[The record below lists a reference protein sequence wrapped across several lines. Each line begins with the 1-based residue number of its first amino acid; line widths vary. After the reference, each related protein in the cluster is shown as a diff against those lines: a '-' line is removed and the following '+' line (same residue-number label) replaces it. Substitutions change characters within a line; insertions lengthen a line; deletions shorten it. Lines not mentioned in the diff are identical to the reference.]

1 MQKITI
7 FAYHY
12 TYLKKHF
19 ETMEQDINAQ
29 KDRIRQLLFAS
40 FSIDVETAKKML
52 KRIEDNPNKIPS
64 ILNYLNKEITSQYS
78 WVKNTWNDEFKE
90 LVESRIAEWLQ
101 AFGEISIP
109 EYMQMTKCWDVPVDW
124 YYSLSYTPA
133 NIKQMLDCFVIGQE
147 NYKMALAVNF
157 YTYLIRKKGTM
168 PRLPKCN
175 LLVCGPSG
183 SGKTY
188 GTQVLSKLFRLPFLV
203 IHCNSLVQEGI
214 IGTSL
219 SGCFTSLALEGW
231 SDEELACSV
240 ICFDEF
246 DKLFEK
252 TTKGDD
258 AGYYNARIINELLN
272 IIDDKGE
279 IEFKRDYDYNA
290 DRIKISNKKMMFVFT
305 GVFNGMKKANTS
317 NKNTSKARRPIGFN
331 RPMPM
336 NVESSET
343 APITSDDLI
352 QFGIKPEIVGRIQNF
367 TTVNA
372 LTEDD
377 MVRLFNLGISSPFTE
392 FEEYFKY
399 SGIEAVLTE
408 DGMHALARIAIANN
422 LGVRGLKGLLQ
433 QALMEDMF
441 DLEVGED
448 RRLEVNE
455 AYILEQLKGE
465 RRD

>member
-1 MQKITI
+1 MV
-7 FAYHY
+7 
-12 TYLKKHF
+12 
-19 ETMEQDINAQ
+19 QDIDALKN
-29 KDRIRQLLFAS
+29 KIRQLLFAS

-52 KRIEDNPNKIPS
+52 QRIDANPEKAPS
-64 ILNYLNKEITSQYS
+64 ILHYLEKEMTSQYS
-78 WVKNTWNDEFKE
+78 WVKSTWDDDFHD
-90 LVESRIAEWLQ
+90 LVELRISEWKESI
-101 AFGEISIP
+101 GSISIP
-109 EYMQMTKCWDVPVDW
+109 EYMQMTQCWDVPVDW
-124 YYSLSYTPA
+124 YPDISYTPA
-133 NIKQMLDCFVIGQE
+133 NIKQMLDCFVVGQE
-147 NYKMALAVNF
+147 NYKMTLAVNF
-157 YTYLIRKKGTM
+157 YTYLIRKKGTL

-188 GTQVLSKLFRLPFLV
+188 GMQVLSKLFRLPFLV
-203 IHCNSLVQEGI
+203 VHCNSLVQEGI
-214 IGTSL
+214 VGTSL
-219 SGCFTSLALEGW
+219 SGSFTTLALENW
-231 SDEELACSV
+231 SDEELAHSV

-252 TTKGDD
+252 TSDGKD

-290 DRIKISNKKMMFVFT
+290 DRIKITNEKMMFVFT
-305 GVFNGMKKANTS
+305 GVFNGMKKSNTPQS
-317 NKNTSKARRPIGFN
+317 ETTRIARPIGFN
-331 RPMPM
+331 KDMP
-336 NVESSET
+336 ET
-343 APITSDDLI
+343 VFQNKSNLITPDDLV
-352 QFGIKPEIVGRIQNF
+352 QFGIKPEIVGRIQNY
-367 TTVNA
+367 TTVDA

-377 MVRLFNLGISSPFTE
+377 MVHLFDLGVSSPFAE

-408 DGMHALARIAIANN
+408 DGKHALARIAINN
-422 LGVRGLKGLLQ
+422 GLGVRGLKSLLQ

-455 AYILEQLKGE
+455 AYLLEHLKGVYSV
-465 RRD
+465 

>member
-1 MQKITI
+1 M
-7 FAYHY
+7 A
-12 TYLKKHF
+12 
-19 ETMEQDINAQ
+19 QDINTQ
-29 KDRIRQLLFAS
+29 KNKIRQLLFTS
-40 FSIDVETAKKML
+40 FSIDVKTAKKML
-52 KRIEDNPNKIPS
+52 HRIETNPERIPS
-64 ILNYLNKEITSQYS
+64 ILSYLEKEMTSQYS
-78 WVKNTWNDEFKE
+78 WVKNTWDNDFRD
-90 LVESRIAEWLQ
+90 LVELRISEWKET
-101 AFGEISIP
+101 FGEISIP
-109 EYMQMTKCWDVPVDW
+109 EYMQMTQCWDVPVDW
-124 YYSLSYTPA
+124 YTDISFTPS

-147 NYKMALAVNF
+147 NYKMTLAVNF
-157 YTYLIRKKGTM
+157 YTYLIRKKGTI

-188 GTQVLSKLFRLPFLV
+188 GMQVLSKLFRLPFLV
-203 IHCNSLVQEGI
+203 VHCNSLVQEGI

-231 SDEELACSV
+231 SDKALEHSV

-252 TTKGDD
+252 TSKGEE
-258 AGYYNARIINELLN
+258 AGYFNARIINELLN

-279 IEFKRDYDYNA
+279 IEFKRGYDSRA
-290 DRIKISNKKMMFVFT
+290 ERLTVSNEKMMFVFT
-305 GVFNGMKKANTS
+305 GVFNGMKKGQNQENTEPRV
-317 NKNTSKARRPIGFN
+317 TRPIGFN
-331 RPMPM
+331 KEVP
-336 NVESSET
+336 VSVVSSKSSDL
-343 APITSDDLI
+343 ITPDDLV

-367 TTVNA
+367 TTVET
-372 LTEDD
+372 LSEDD
-377 MVRLFNLGISSPFTE
+377 MVRLFDLGVSSPFVE

-408 DGMHALARIAIANN
+408 DGKHALARIAIENG

-455 AYILEQLKGE
+455 AYILEQLKRE
-465 RRD
+465 KRNQWS